1 MAKKEINFVIK
12 VNNKEVDLSKT
23 SFEKFDKIIKQAQ
36 KDLKALPL
44 NDPRYKVLVSDIK
57 TF

>member
-23 SFEKFDKIIKQAQ
+23 SFEKFDKIIK
-36 KDLKALPL
+36 
-44 NDPRYKVLVSDIK
+44 
-57 TF
+57 